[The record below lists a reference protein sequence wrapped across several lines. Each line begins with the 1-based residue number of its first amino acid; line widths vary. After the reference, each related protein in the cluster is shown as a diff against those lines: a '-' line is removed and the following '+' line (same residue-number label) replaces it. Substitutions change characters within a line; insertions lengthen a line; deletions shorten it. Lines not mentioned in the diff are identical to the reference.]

1 MLKVFLIKITL
12 SVGIHHMCDIQH
24 IESISDPYRIP
35 CQWKYLRYD
44 HTTVKFVYV
53 IYLWKV
59 LSL

>member
-1 MLKVFLIKITL
+1 MEISLIGPYQRKI
-12 SVGIHHMCDIQH
+12 QFKN
-24 IESISDPYRIP
+24 SISDLYKIP